1 MDYAHLNV
9 ELVETLQTMV
19 SKGKAV
25 APLVRNLRSAS
36 LPALLEYG
44 CLRFTLGEAIP
55 ELPQVVSS
63 SEAWRSLRCISSPLG
78 LSDSGTRKS
87 LIKDVSPR
95 PIEFT
100 TVLDEVDTT
109 EVAWENYLQRFES
122 SAKAAGFPTDTALNL
137 QSALHEMATN
147 AVIHSQASV
156 PALVGYAVSK
166 NCAMFSVVD
175 VGQGIAATLRRNPK
189 YVHLA
194 EPVDAIRKALESG
207 ITCRADDSGG
217 FGFSTI
223 FKAVAEAWGQ
233 LRFRSG
239 NGCITMDG
247 TELEVDKSIRRFP
260 PPLPG
265 FQVSVCCHAGGMV
278 SAAF

>member
-1 MDYAHLNV
+1 MNHAHLTV

-19 SKGKAV
+19 LKGKAIC
-25 APLVRNLRSAS
+25 PLVEKLRSAT

-44 CLRFTLGEAIP
+44 CLRFATGDAIP
-55 ELPQVVSS
+55 ELPHEVISAEQWQPLHSIN
-63 SEAWRSLRCISSPLG
+63 SEIG
-78 LSDSGTRKS
+78 LSRDGPRKC
-87 LIKDVSPR
+87 LTKDVTPR

-100 TVLDEVDTT
+100 TVSVEGDTM
-109 EVAWENYLQRFES
+109 EPAWENFLQRFER
-122 SAKAAGFPTDTALNL
+122 SAKAAGFTTDAALNL

-147 AVIHSQASV
+147 AVIHSRATI
-156 PALVGYAVSK
+156 PALVGYAVTG
-166 NCAMFSVVD
+166 NCALFSVAD
-175 VGQGIAATLRRNPK
+175 VGQGIVASLTSNPK
-189 YVHLA
+189 YAHLTL
-194 EPVDAIRKALESG
+194 PVDAIHKALQTG
-207 ITCRADDSGG
+207 VTCRVDDDGG

-247 TELEVDKSIRRFP
+247 TDLDVDKSVRRFP

-265 FQVSVCCHAGGMV
+265 FQVSVCCHAGGAV
-278 SAAF
+278 TPAF